1 MVAELQALILI
12 SQILAMLRQSRKE
25 LFIQLFYQLAL
36 QSNYFDKGL
45 IKKKG
50 NTFTVFTHPQSNPN
64 ADTVNNFVI
73 KGNVYYMATQSGI
86 HICYNTAF
94 GNIWTKYDTTNT
106 SLPTN
111 SINALDIDSKGIF
124 WLATNIGVIRFD
136 PIKNETKIYSKKES
150 EFWTDNILS
159 IKVLP
164 NDEVWAGSENRNV
177 FKVGLFLNEYNT
189 PGLFHFNQNK
199 FINYLSEIGL
209 CDLKI
214 IPSSTF
220 RQILNEGNNIWF
232 SAYINNSHGIFM
244 TDGSNVLIKKLT
256 TVASSN
262 GNFIATKKG
271 NSLLISGYFQGYD
284 RIKIDLNDTKL
295 DSNYIAFSIRKDT
308 STSPY
313 GDIPANLE
321 INNLN
326 VPLLIDGDLF
336 WNFDNSTLKVKSSK
350 CNSIALAG
358 GIWMGGISDGNLHL
372 ATALYRKGGRDYGKG
387 PLKIGNFTT
396 NNESQLK
403 FQSTWKVE
411 EKTIDEFKLN
421 FNKPGYLIP
430 KVILNWPAHGD
441 TLNGYANKLAPFI
454 DLNKNGLYEP
464 FLGDYPDIKGQQ
476 NHFWIFNDNT
486 YIHHS
491 ESDGHPIGVEVH
503 ANAYGYVCNQI
514 NDQNVNKA
522 INNTIFLKYK
532 IINRSNR
539 TYTDFSLGF
548 WMDPDIGN
556 RSDDKVGSNP
566 KEGYAYW
573 YNSDTLDEGFG
584 GFGSKLPACALI
596 MLPNNNDSIHRKLD
610 LARFVT
616 YKNDFSVIGIP
627 ARAEHYYNYLQ
638 GKWKSSQKITYG
650 GDGTTGNDSQNIYMF
665 PGKNDLSNRPEWTD
679 DSSSS
684 NNGFRNIILSSKNI
698 TFKPGDEREVT
709 FALVYTPTN
718 FNQKDLI
725 LEELNKDVIK
735 VKNWYANQSFP
746 SCSTFP
752 LKINEQTN
760 VGSAAEIKL
769 YPNPSSSNIYFEHNL
784 GSKITAISL
793 YNLNG
798 KLIYKEMGSNL
809 KSLNLESYLEGIYFL
824 QLETKEGNTWK
835 KVIKN

>member
-1 MVAELQALILI
+1 MKATFSLIVLLFLVFTINAQNGVTKLGSLSHFKLIDLRGQSGIAIDDTNRIWMSYYGIKNTKFYPSNIGLITFGSDSVWKQISLDSLGGPSTIYFSSIQFQKGALWLG
-12 SQILAMLRQSRKE
+12 S
-25 LFIQLFYQLAL
+25 
-36 QSNYFDKGL
+36 DKGL

-94 GNIWTKYDTTNT
+94 GNSWTKYDTTNT

-150 EFWTDNILS
+150 EFWTDKILS

-220 RQILNEGNNIWF
+220 SQILNEGNNIWF

-295 DSNYIAFSIRKDT
+295 DSNYIAFSIRKNT

-313 GDIPANLE
+313 EDIPANLE

-358 GIWMGGISDGNLHL
+358 GIWMGGMSEGNLHL
-372 ATALYRKGGRDYGKG
+372 AAASYRQSGRDYGKG
-387 PLKIGNFTT
+387 PLKIGNFTN

-411 EKTIDEFKLN
+411 EKTINEFKLN
-421 FNKPGYLIP
+421 FN
-430 KVILNWPAHGD
+430 
-441 TLNGYANKLAPFI
+441 
-454 DLNKNGLYEP
+454 
-464 FLGDYPDIKGQQ
+464 
-476 NHFWIFNDNT
+476 
-486 YIHHS
+486 
-491 ESDGHPIGVEVH
+491 
-503 ANAYGYVCNQI
+503 
-514 NDQNVNKA
+514 
-522 INNTIFLKYK
+522 
-532 IINRSNR
+532 
-539 TYTDFSLGF
+539 
-548 WMDPDIGN
+548 
-556 RSDDKVGSNP
+556 
-566 KEGYAYW
+566 
-573 YNSDTLDEGFG
+573 
-584 GFGSKLPACALI
+584 
-596 MLPNNNDSIHRKLD
+596 
-610 LARFVT
+610 
-616 YKNDFSVIGIP
+616 
-627 ARAEHYYNYLQ
+627 
-638 GKWKSSQKITYG
+638 
-650 GDGTTGNDSQNIYMF
+650 
-665 PGKNDLSNRPEWTD
+665 
-679 DSSSS
+679 
-684 NNGFRNIILSSKNI
+684 
-698 TFKPGDEREVT
+698 KPGDEREVT

-735 VKNWYANQSFP
+735 VKNGVMDICGVF
-746 SCSTFP
+746 
-752 LKINEQTN
+752 
-760 VGSAAEIKL
+760 
-769 YPNPSSSNIYFEHNL
+769 
-784 GSKITAISL
+784 
-793 YNLNG
+793 
-798 KLIYKEMGSNL
+798 
-809 KSLNLESYLEGIYFL
+809 
-824 QLETKEGNTWK
+824 
-835 KVIKN
+835 